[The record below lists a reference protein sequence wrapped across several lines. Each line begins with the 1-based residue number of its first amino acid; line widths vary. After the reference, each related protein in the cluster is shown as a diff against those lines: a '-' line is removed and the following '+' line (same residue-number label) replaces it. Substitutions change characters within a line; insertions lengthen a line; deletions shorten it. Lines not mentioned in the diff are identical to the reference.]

1 MCQTTRSRI
10 IDAIFYD
17 TYVYNIIIVFI
28 NVCILVFFYYI
39 FLHDTLVCNVLLFFK
54 YLLLFI
60 IMSQS
65 TYCTVYRVVLW
76 CVFYT
81 NRATL

>member
-28 NVCILVFFYYI
+28 NVCILFFLYYI
-39 FLHDTLVCNVLLFFK
+39 FLHDTLVCNVLLFFLIFTTIYYNVTK
-54 YLLLFI
+54 HVL
-60 IMSQS
+60 
-65 TYCTVYRVVLW
+65 YCVQGCTLVF
-76 CVFYT
+76 FYT